1 MLRSILVKPWIWEI
15 LFQTLYL
22 MEHAASDRSVLYQ
35 RLLWWLTVIKRCNMS
50 VVSIEQNSEFPSLCG
65 KVKSG
70 LQGEGNSLVTSIKL
84 LYT

>member
-1 MLRSILVKPWIWEI
+1 
-15 LFQTLYL
+15 

-35 RLLWWLTVIKRCNMS
+35 RLLWWLTVIERCNMS
-50 VVSIEQNSEFPSLCG
+50 VVSIEENSEFPSLCG